1 MRLGPEHGLTR
12 RGLADLLN
20 GSYVVP
26 QNPLLPACSNGS
38 GLGLGDLSSDL
49 SQFTSDLTSG
59 NITQAFGT
67 DTISGVP
74 VWIWFSGGI
83 ILYMFFFGGG
93 KHSRGRRAVSAT
105 SSGIKAASSAYG
117 RPASP
122 IIKKRKKSKKSSA
135 AKAGAKAAK
144 RAAKAEFS

>member
-26 QNPLLPACSNGS
+26 QNPLLPACSSGSGS
-38 GLGLGDLSSDL
+38 GLGDFSSDL

-59 NITQAFGT
+59 NIAQAFGT
-67 DTISGVP
+67 DTLGGVP

-83 ILYMFFFGGG
+83 ILYLFFFGGG
-93 KHSRGRRAVSAT
+93 KHGRVQRTYRATTSAT
-105 SSGIKAASSAYG
+105 KA
-117 RPASP
+117 
-122 IIKKRKKSKKSSA
+122 A
-135 AKAGAKAAK
+135 AKAARK
-144 RAAKAEFS
+144 AAKAEFS